1 MKLKKLI
8 TDTLSNTKVPNIE
21 KILQYMEDNFFFEC
35 RSSSHN
41 HWRGGTAQHVWAV
54 YLIAK
59 ALRNQRKDDPIIA
72 KYATDKKLALVCLLH
87 DICDMNVRVR
97 TNWNEDVSHRHG
109 RKSCWI
115 MRNLNVGTE
124 IERMVVRNHMHSD
137 RDYQSDCQQETDEY
151 NALHD
156 LITKADHQA
165 SGTAW
170 NCIRF
175 KNGQTQHYGVHTEDQ
190 SYLRAVAMDRTVQ
203 SGKYHLYMD
212 ENYELREYRNYN
224 NKSIKWNDGEDL
236 ISNLNDDS
244 IKIKMDGASDVITA
258 AHDHIRKTGEKLCIV
273 LGVNSA
279 IPNDKDTRLRRGW
292 KDEQDILI
300 CSNLLNTFY
309 ESKKSE
315 DNGKKRFRFEF
326 TMRDVI
332 KEHYRDLQN
341 QNGGIYMPEVKMIRD
356 GESRGFPFVE
366 PWIVD
371 ILLIPH
377 RKFPMFA
384 TRLHLETR
392 NSH

>member
-1 MKLKKLI
+1 MAIKEIIARTLK
-8 TDTLSNTKVPNIE
+8 NTRVENIE
-21 KILQYMEDNFFFEC
+21 NILQYMEKNGFYEC
-35 RSSSHN
+35 QSSSHN
-41 HWRGGTAQHVWAV
+41 HWKGGTAQHVWAV
-54 YLIAK
+54 YLIAR
-59 ALRNQRKDDPIIA
+59 ALRDQRKDEPIIA
-72 KYATDKKLALVCLLH
+72 KYATDEKLALVCLLH
-87 DICDMNVRVR
+87 DICDMNVRVK
-97 TNWNEDVSHRHG
+97 TNRNEDVSHRHG
-109 RKSCWI
+109 RKTCWI

-124 IERMVVRNHMHSD
+124 VEQMVVRNHMHSEW
-137 RDYQSDCQQETDEY
+137 DYKSNNQHETDEY
-151 NALHD
+151 NALHS
-156 LITKADHQA
+156 LITDADHRA

-170 NCIRF
+170 NSTRF
-175 KNGQTQHYGVHTEDQ
+175 KENRTQHYGVHTEDH

-212 ENYELREYRNYN
+212 ENYELRVYRNYN

-236 ISNLNDDS
+236 IRNLNDDS
-244 IKIKMDGASDVITA
+244 IKIKTNGATDVITA
-258 AHDHIRKTGEKLCIV
+258 VHNHIRKTGERLCIV

-309 ESKKSE
+309 ESKKCE
-315 DNGKKRFRFEF
+315 DKGKRRFRFEF

-332 KEHYRDLQN
+332 KEHYRDLPN

-371 ILLIPH
+371 ILLIPD
-377 RKFPMFA
+377 RRFPMFA
-384 TRLHLETR
+384 TSYRR
-392 NSH
+392 

>member
-1 MKLKKLI
+1 MTLK
-8 TDTLSNTKVPNIE
+8 E
-21 KILQYMEDNFFFEC
+21 KIIKTLKDTGAENIDKMLQYMEENDFYRC
-35 RSSSHN
+35 QSSSHN

-59 ALRNQRKDDPIIA
+59 ALRNQRKDEPLIA
-72 KYATDKKLALVCLLH
+72 KYATDEKLALVCLLH

-97 TNWNEDVSHRHG
+97 TSKNEDVSHRHG

-124 IERMVVRNHMHSD
+124 VERMVVRNHMHSD
-137 RDYQSDCQQETDEY
+137 WGYQSNNQQEMDEY

-175 KNGQTQHYGVHTEDQ
+175 KNGQTQHKGLHTEDQ

-212 ENYELREYRNYN
+212 EYYELREYRNYN
-224 NKSIKWNDGEDL
+224 NKNIKWNDGEDL
-236 ISNLNDDS
+236 IRNLNDDS
-244 IKIKMDGASDVITA
+244 IKIKLDGSSDVITT
-258 AHDHIRKTGEKLCIV
+258 AHEHTRKTGEKLCIV

-279 IPNDKDTRLRRGW
+279 IPNDNDTRLRRGW
-292 KDEQDILI
+292 IDEQNILI

-309 ESKKSE
+309 ESKKCE
-315 DNGKKRFRFEF
+315 EKGKRRFRFEF
-326 TMRDVI
+326 TMRDMI
-332 KEHYRDLQN
+332 KEHYRNLSTQK
-341 QNGGIYMPEVKMIRD
+341 GGIYLPEVKMIRD

-371 ILLIPH
+371 ILLIPD

-384 TRLHLETR
+384 A
-392 NSH
+392 SY